1 MRLAL
6 LLLGLIAALLLPSAA
21 AAHPG
26 AGIVVDR
33 QGTVYFVVFGTSRIM
48 RVTRDRAAS
57 VLVDDERLRLPH
69 HLVLRPDGSLLA
81 ASDFDGTVW
90 RIAPNGAL
98 SQYFSSRD
106 LPRPAPGF
114 GSFLIGRGGDP
125 FTVDSAGE
133 LYAVRSALDVE
144 LLRVSLDSRFV
155 RLAPNARFGN
165 LHASAMAWGPDG
177 ALYLSDNQRVWRVVG
192 DSATEITPHGG
203 RLIWAMGVSLD
214 SAGNIYVADYRQQR
228 VLRLGPDG
236 SVNTPRAVDGLRLNG
251 PTGVAVHGDEVYVL
265 DGGTN
270 RLAVWR
276 IAGNRRERIY
286 TRRSSALF
294 TVSAVILLIPALLVL
309 KTWRRAATNRKDWLA
324 WTLFV
329 GIPVAAIFWWGERGP
344 VIAEGRYLLLV
355 AFLFAAWRSHPAR
368 RAAASAASAA
378 SGSVQDEM
386 PVS

>member
-6 LLLGLIAALLLPSAA
+6 LLLGLIAVLLLPSAA

-57 VLVDDERLRLPH
+57 VLVDDERLRAPH
-69 HLVLRPDGSLLA
+69 HLVLLADGSLLA

-90 RIAPNGAL
+90 RIAPDGVL
-98 SQYFSSRD
+98 SEYFSSRD
-106 LPRPAPGF
+106 LPRSAPGF
-114 GSFLIGRGGDP
+114 GSFLIGGGGDP

-155 RLAPNARFGN
+155 RLAPNARLGG

-192 DSATEITPHGG
+192 DSATEITPRGG
-203 RLIWAMGVSLD
+203 RLIFAMGLALD

-236 SVNTPRAVDGLRLNG
+236 SVNTPRGVDGLRLYR
-251 PTGVAVHGDEVYVL
+251 PTGVAVHGEEVYVL

-276 IAGNRRERIY
+276 IAGDRRERIY
-286 TRRSSALF
+286 AHRNSALF
-294 TVSAVILLIPALLVL
+294 IVSAVILLIPALLVL
-309 KTWRRAATNRKDWLA
+309 KTWRRVATNRKDWLA

-329 GIPVAAIFWWGERGP
+329 GILVAAIFWWGGRGP

-368 RAAASAASAA
+368 RGAASAARAA